1 MNLSTRPILST
12 TLNLLKSHR
21 ACTDGYRTLLKYVGS
36 DYDPNAPIDLLTV
49 LTSNGLDDCFWTLR
63 ATTNPALAERLSS
76 LAACDFA
83 ERVVHNYPE
92 EETVLRDCIQTAR
105 DYADG
110 KATDEQLQKAD
121 SAARSAAWSAA
132 DSAAR
137 SAAEGAAEGAA
148 WSAARSAARSAAWSA
163 ADSAAWSAA
172 RSAAEGAA
180 WRAAW
185 SAADSA
191 AWRAAWRAADSA
203 AWNAAWNAPE
213 SAEWSAEKDAQTE
226 ILRKYLTEGGYK

>member
-1 MNLSTRPILST
+1 MTCILST
-12 TLNLLKSHR
+12 TINLLKTHE
-21 ACTDGYRTLLKYVGS
+21 ACASGYKTLLKHVGS

-105 DYADG
+105 DYAND
-110 KATDEQLQKAD
+110 KATYGQLRAAESAAWGVAESAAG

-132 DSAAR
+132 
-137 SAAEGAAEGAA
+137 
-148 WSAARSAARSAAWSA
+148 
-163 ADSAAWSAA
+163 
-172 RSAAEGAA
+172 
-180 WRAAW
+180 WRV
-185 SAADSA
+185 
-191 AWRAAWRAADSA
+191 
-203 AWNAAWNAPE
+203 
-213 SAEWSAEKDAQTE
+213 EKDAQTE
-226 ILRKYLTEGGYK
+226 TLRKYLTEGA